1 MRPPAE
7 IALWLSTEDMQTWVR
22 EAPDKASYQRRLAI
36 WLTHVERL
44 SAHRVGQSL
53 CVSTPAVWRWVQQY
67 NHQGPE
73 GLHRTGRGGRRWAFL
88 KWEQEQRF
96 LEKRLQAAARGE
108 VLTAKQL
115 HGQLQK
121 ITGRE
126 VSLGYVYRL
135 LRRHGWRKLGPRPRH
150 PKAQPKTQEEFKKN
164 SRNSSKQH

>member
-44 SAHRVGQSL
+44 SAHRVAQSL

-73 GLHRTGRGGRRWAFL
+73 GLHRAGRGGRRWSFL
-88 KWEQEQRF
+88 NWEQEQRF
-96 LEKRLQAAARGE
+96 LGKRLQAAARGE
-108 VLTAKQL
+108 VLTAKLL

-150 PKAQPKTQEEFKKN
+150 PKAQPRTQEEFKKN
-164 SRNSSKQH
+164 SRNSSKQR

>member
-44 SAHRVGQSL
+44 PAHRVAQSL

-67 NHQGPE
+67 NQQGPQ
-73 GLHRTGRGGRRWAFL
+73 GLHRAGRGGRRWAFL
-88 KWEQEQRF
+88 KWEQEQHF

-150 PKAQPKTQEEFKKN
+150 PKAQPNTQEEFKKN
-164 SRNSSKQH
+164 SRNSWKRR